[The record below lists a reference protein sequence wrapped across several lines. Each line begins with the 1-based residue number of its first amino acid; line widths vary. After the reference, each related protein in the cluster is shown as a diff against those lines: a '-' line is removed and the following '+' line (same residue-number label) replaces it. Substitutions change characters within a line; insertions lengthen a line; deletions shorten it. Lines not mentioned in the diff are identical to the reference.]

1 MRFISETTSN
11 RVSERLFTLDH
22 IGYVG
27 AGGPVEFWGV
37 AQDSAIG
44 VPFAG
49 AEPRITAAVFG
60 LAGVKPW
67 PRLREGYC
75 PIPAHGALAAPARAR
90 RSGARHPGQPGTL
103 ARAEHRG
110 AVTVSDRPAGRPVLP
125 LARAS
130 ARKRANT
137 RNGTND

>member
-37 AQDSAIG
+37 ALDSAIG

-60 LAGVKPW
+60 LAGMKPGRGGVKVTV
-67 PRLREGYC
+67 
-75 PIPAHGALAAPARAR
+75 PAHGALAAPARAR

-103 ARAEHRG
+103 ARAPPRSRHRE
-110 AVTVSDRPAGRPVLP
+110 
-125 LARAS
+125 
-130 ARKRANT
+130 
-137 RNGTND
+137 